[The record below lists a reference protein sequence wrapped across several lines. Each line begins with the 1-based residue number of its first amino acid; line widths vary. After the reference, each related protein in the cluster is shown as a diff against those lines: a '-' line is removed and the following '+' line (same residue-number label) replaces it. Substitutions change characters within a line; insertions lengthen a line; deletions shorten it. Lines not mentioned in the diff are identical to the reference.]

1 MARAPEHGTLAG
13 ATQEAARQ
21 QSASSSEAGFH
32 DVWRAS
38 AATAIASAVRDVQ
51 NCEDQ
56 PEVGAHGRRE
66 VPHGSTSAL
75 LLEADMADEADRS
88 DALW

>member
-38 AATAIASAVRDVQ
+38 AATAIASAVRDAQ

-56 PEVGAHGRRE
+56 PEVGAHGRLE
-66 VPHGSTSAL
+66 GPQGSMSAL
-75 LLEADMADEADRS
+75 LLDADMADKADRA
-88 DALW
+88 DAL